1 MKPYNVERREL
12 MGKPMKKKG
21 QRDAVD
27 SHQRDGRTC
36 VIKSSAVVWMSSWVS
51 MGRWWKVVRVDNVKS
66 D

>member
-27 SHQRDGRTC
+27 SHQRWWAYLRNQVVSRCLDVVMGIYGQM
-36 VIKSSAVVWMSSWVS
+36 VKSSAC
-51 MGRWWKVVRVDNVKS
+51 G
-66 D
+66 